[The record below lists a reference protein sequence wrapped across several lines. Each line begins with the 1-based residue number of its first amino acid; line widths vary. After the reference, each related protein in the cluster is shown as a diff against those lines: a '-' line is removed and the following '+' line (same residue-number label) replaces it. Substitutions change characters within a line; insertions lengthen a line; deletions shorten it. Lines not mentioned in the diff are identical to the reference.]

1 MSSPQGEQFD
11 EKPIRGAV
19 RRDSTRRSHRDVW
32 GCWQM
37 TSGEDL
43 RRRTRI
49 SRSMSEEAL
58 MRSLFGR
65 ALLSML
71 QRDLSPDR
79 YDSFVTLLRRLR
91 SQRST
96 STTGSPPSSVD

>member
-1 MSSPQGEQFD
+1 
-11 EKPIRGAV
+11 
-19 RRDSTRRSHRDVW
+19 
-32 GCWQM
+32 
-37 TSGEDL
+37 
-43 RRRTRI
+43 
-49 SRSMSEEAL
+49 MSEEAL